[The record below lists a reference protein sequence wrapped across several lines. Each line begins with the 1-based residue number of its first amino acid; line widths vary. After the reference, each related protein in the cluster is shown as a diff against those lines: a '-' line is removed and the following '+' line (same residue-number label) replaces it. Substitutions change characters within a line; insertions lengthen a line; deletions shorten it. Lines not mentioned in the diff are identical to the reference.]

1 MRNKIATMGQ
11 DATKSKFVK
20 QLSKDALED
29 RKERMQFGLEWCK
42 EGEFKFVYS
51 GYDDGVSDFSYCRCL
66 KRLGLMHVCS
76 RRSD

>member
-1 MRNKIATMGQ
+1 LRNKIATMGQ

-20 QLSKDALED
+20 QLGKAALED

-51 GYDDGVSDFSYCRCL
+51 GYDNGVSDFFLLSVSQAIRINAWL
-66 KRLGLMHVCS
+66 F
-76 RRSD
+76 